1 MTAALGPDAAS
12 APGTDTVSTTGR
24 TSDTDTDTDNASATD
39 AARARLAA
47 RQTELLTALV
57 AGGPVPPGFD
67 PAQVRAQATGLAA
80 KRRDTTAKV
89 APDLPRLLG
98 AQYGP
103 LFLAYARGNPQTG
116 GYRADARAFAAWALT
131 GRPEPSDD
139 QRRDLERWLHPAPED
154 RSERRPGPLARL
166 RRALRSGRE
175 A

>member
-1 MTAALGPDAAS
+1 MTAALGPDAAAVS
-12 APGTDTVSTTGR
+12 GTDTMSA
-24 TSDTDTDTDNASATD
+24 TDTDTASAIASATD

-89 APDLPRLLG
+89 APELPRLLG

-116 GYRADARAFAAWALT
+116 GYRADARAFAEWALT
-131 GRPEPSDD
+131 GRPEPSEE
-139 QRRDLERWLHPAPED
+139 QRRDLERWLHPASEE
-154 RSERRPGPLARL
+154 RSERRRGPLARL
-166 RRALRSGRE
+166 HRALRPGRE
-175 A
+175 S

>member
-1 MTAALGPDAAS
+1 MTAGRGPD
-12 APGTDTVSTTGR
+12 GLVDGG
-24 TSDTDTDTDNASATD
+24 TD

-80 KRRDTTAKV
+80 KRRDTAAKV
-89 APDLPRLLG
+89 APELPRLLG
-98 AQYGP
+98 ALYGP
-103 LFLAYARGNPQTG
+103 LFLAYARNRPQTG
-116 GYRADARAFAAWALT
+116 GYRADARAFAEWALG
-131 GRPEPSDD
+131 GRPEPSED
-139 QRRDLERWLHPAPED
+139 QRRALEHWLHPVPH

-166 RRALRSGRE
+166 RRTLRPGRD